1 VIKILFEEN
10 FNFGPAVTEDTIDG
24 NIPCQGF
31 GYQDHS
37 NILVDPHREPL
48 TVNADPQLS
57 TYKITQTSL
66 TTGSLANPVF
76 RNGNKPI
83 CKLYR
88 FKDVTRKTY
97 L

>member
-37 NILVDPHREPL
+37 NILVDPHREPDPL
-48 TVNADPQLS
+48 NLNTDPQL
-57 TYKITQTSL
+57 
-66 TTGSLANPVF
+66 
-76 RNGNKPI
+76 
-83 CKLYR
+83 
-88 FKDVTRKTY
+88 
-97 L
+97 